1 MNFPKYRLQEETAVG
16 DTGAASADTGQGGTQ
31 QGTQGQAQKTQGDQ
45 QSHQQDQQTT
55 QGNWPEK
62 WRELYAGQDEKKLS
76 RLSRY
81 ASPQAALDAMIAA
94 QNKIS
99 SGEYKAVTPFPEK
112 GTPEEQ
118 NLWRQ
123 ANGIPDAPD
132 KYDFKLPSGM
142 VIGDN
147 DKQIIDDFAKFAH
160 AKNVPNDA
168 VAATIQWYMDFQERA
183 AEMEATA
190 IQQYRQTSEDELR
203 AEWGPDY
210 RPNLTA
216 INNMLSQAPEG
227 IKDMFLG
234 GTLADGT
241 PIGNSPEMLRY
252 LASMALQLNPHTTLV
267 PGAGANVASAIED
280 EVSKLDTMMR
290 DRSSEYW
297 KGPNAEKNQ
306 NRYRELVAARDK
318 MKKTA

>member
-1 MNFPKYRLQEETAVG
+1 MNFPKYRLQEETAAG
-16 DTGAASADTGQGGTQ
+16 DPGAASAAGTGQGGTQ
-31 QGTQGQAQKTQGDQ
+31 QGTQGQEGNPIEQGQ
-45 QSHQQDQQTT
+45 QT

-62 WRELYAGQDEKKLS
+62 WRELYAGQDEKKLT

-99 SGEYKAVTPFPEK
+99 SGEYKAVTPFPDK

-123 ANGIPDAPD
+123 ANGIPEAPD
-132 KYDFKLPSGM
+132 KYDYKLPSG
-142 VIGDN
+142 VVLGDN
-147 DKQIIDDFAKFAH
+147 DKPIIDEFAKFMH
-160 AKNVPNDA
+160 SKNMPNDA
-168 VAATIQWYMDFQERA
+168 VAAGVQWYMDFQEKM
-183 AEMEATA
+183 AEAEANFIKQA
-190 IQQYRQTSEDELR
+190 RQASEDELR
-203 AEWGPDY
+203 AEWGPDF
-210 RPNLTA
+210 RPN
-216 INNMLSQAPEG
+216 INSINSMLDQAPEG
-227 IKDMFLG
+227 IKDKFLG

-241 PIGNSPEMLRY
+241 PIGNDPAMMRY
-252 LASMALQLNPHTTLV
+252 LASLALQLNPHTTLV